1 MPEWKERVK
10 ALAEDFCISQVKVN
24 KLLKQVECKYE
35 QREREIPKFY
45 KGNEEDYLY
54 DTALREMRSLMCA

>member
-24 KLLKQVECKYE
+24 KILKQTENKYE

-45 KGNEEDYLY
+45 KGNEEEYLY
-54 DTALREMRSLMCA
+54 DSAIREIRSLMCA